1 MVSQWM
7 PNGNL
12 LGYMRKEPGANRF
25 ELVSLVHQQPDSAL
39 TGLQLVGIT
48 RGLDYLHDNE
58 VVHGDLKGVR
68 GGYSVIFLDSNTTF
82 FSKTFLS
89 MQKAVPAFPI
99 LASARSRRTS
109 IQLMLQPL
117 AKAARSVT
125 APPSSSKPWE
135 S

>member
-1 MVSQWM
+1 M

-12 LGYMRKEPGANRF
+12 LGYIGKEPGANRF

-48 RGLDYLHDNE
+48 RGLDYLHNNE

-68 GGYSVIFLDSNTTF
+68 GVCFVILPDSHTTF
-82 FSKTFLS
+82 LSKTFLL
-89 MQKAVPAFPI
+89 MQKAVPAFPT

-109 IQLMLQPL
+109 IQLTLQPL
-117 AKAARSVT
+117 TKAVRSVT
-125 APPSSSKPWE
+125 APPSSSKPWG